1 MKWRVGSLSD
11 YLYEMLQLGDVA
23 RFLGRRLLVDQHLQ
37 DPDSVD
43 FTLADVSRLSGAS
56 VIYTRV
62 QSKMDL
68 IRLVQLEEFDRLDRS
83 VQTIADHADSATNFA
98 DAVTASVRAFIDHL
112 VDNAAILRAFKR
124 LSAGDEQIT
133 ARGMQSSDVAE
144 AAFTASLLDTSVRW
158 DVGVEPSAA
167 SWCYDLIYSVVGR
180 HLGFG
185 IGAGGLPRDPIAPLL
200 LADKLSV
207 TVLSYLLHSGTGS
220 TEGRS

>member
-1 MKWRVGSLSD
+1 MTLEGVSAPKQQRSRDSFARVKAAALA
-11 YLYEMLQLGDVA
+11 L
-23 RFLGRRLLVDQHLQ
+23 LQ
-37 DPDSVD
+37 DPGSVD

-56 VIYTRV
+56 IGSIYTRV
-62 QSKMDL
+62 QSKSDL
-68 IRLVQLEEFDRLDRS
+68 IRAVQVEELDRLDRS
-83 VQTIADHADSATNFA
+83 VQTIADHAESAASFA

-112 VDNAAILRAFKR
+112 VDNAAILRAFMR
-124 LSAGDEQIT
+124 LSAGDEHIA

-144 AAFTASLLDTSVRW
+144 AVFTASLLDTSIRW
-158 DVGVEPSAA
+158 DVGVEPSAV

-207 TVLSYLLHSGTGS
+207 TVLSYLLRSGTGS